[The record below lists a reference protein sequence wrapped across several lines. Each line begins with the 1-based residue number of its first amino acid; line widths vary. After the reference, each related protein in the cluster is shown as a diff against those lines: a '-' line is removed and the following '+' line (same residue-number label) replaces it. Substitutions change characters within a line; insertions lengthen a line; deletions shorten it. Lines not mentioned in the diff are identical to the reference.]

1 MIKNFHFK
9 KRSKSCLS
17 GGLLAVTFTLLHT
30 STGFSAAITDVAD
43 AADTIVIG
51 DYEEP
56 NPFDIWLTPVFEY
69 HNASGTIT
77 REPGADC
84 QESNARDCL
93 PVDELSWSGSKML
106 LNLQIQIGIF
116 RDLALTIGLPL
127 VLENSVGFDYAD
139 GVSSDNSSIDTGEET
154 TTLFN
159 HDYKSGRAGLDHLE
173 FGLRFAPLSDLRD
186 ESKPAWVIFGHWASP
201 NLSTVYKPASHG
213 GTDGDGKTD
222 LAIGDGIHRIT
233 FGTAL
238 SKRIAYF
245 GLIGIADS
253 VYRRGYIDPYLE
265 ISYTL
270 PVPEQDLADVSQVKP
285 NTNSFGKPPS
295 HTAKVQ
301 AGFEYVPHETMK
313 EHEKL
318 AFDLGFVGEYFSE
331 GRNHSIITGPLGEL
345 TYTEQFM
352 DVSGR
357 LAMHWRPH
365 RNWNIILGGAFGYRT
380 EHFLT
385 SENIGKDGN
394 ADGVVDDHE
403 DDQFRPYFYCGE
415 NPCGEAGSTAERS
428 YDQIGFR
435 FKDSGHLFWTVFT
448 SISLTL

>member
-154 TTLFN
+154 STLFN

-201 NLSTVYKPASHG
+201 NLSTV
-213 GTDGDGKTD
+213 
-222 LAIGDGIHRIT
+222 
-233 FGTAL
+233 
-238 SKRIAYF
+238 
-245 GLIGIADS
+245 
-253 VYRRGYIDPYLE
+253 
-265 ISYTL
+265 
-270 PVPEQDLADVSQVKP
+270 
-285 NTNSFGKPPS
+285 
-295 HTAKVQ
+295 
-301 AGFEYVPHETMK
+301 
-313 EHEKL
+313 
-318 AFDLGFVGEYFSE
+318 
-331 GRNHSIITGPLGEL
+331 
-345 TYTEQFM
+345 
-352 DVSGR
+352 
-357 LAMHWRPH
+357 
-365 RNWNIILGGAFGYRT
+365 
-380 EHFLT
+380 
-385 SENIGKDGN
+385 
-394 ADGVVDDHE
+394 
-403 DDQFRPYFYCGE
+403 
-415 NPCGEAGSTAERS
+415 
-428 YDQIGFR
+428 
-435 FKDSGHLFWTVFT
+435 
-448 SISLTL
+448 